1 VNAAAGTI
9 VINHGKREEGV
20 DASRLA
26 FLDWFSPI
34 NFFLRHADISQVRA
48 KGTGEWLLKHPLFI
62 QWESGSKSTL
72 WCHGIRM

>member
-1 VNAAAGTI
+1 M
-9 VINHGKREEGV
+9 VINHANKEDGL

-34 NFFLRHADISQVRA
+34 NFFQRHTDISQVRT
-48 KGTGEWLLKHPLFI
+48 KGTGGWLLADPVYKK
-62 QWESGSKSTL
+62 WESGSGSTL